1 MKHYRALLEQIL
13 STNMDKTGPNALQD
27 FISILHTCL
36 QKTKILQKL
45 QQVQMLDHL
54 DVEVVV
60 EIYNMLCKKV

>member
-1 MKHYRALLEQIL
+1 MKKSPADAI
-13 STNMDKTGPNALQD
+13 QD
-27 FISILHTCL
+27 FITILHTCL

-60 EIYNMLCKKV
+60 EIYKELTKKVHAMLSYTR